1 LYCIWDIK
9 PIKKLDYFCILELAD
24 IQNGKKKEI
33 YMNPKGVPIQI
44 EDENEVE
51 STDLR
56 KISNTSSDQK
66 K

>member
-1 LYCIWDIK
+1 M
-9 PIKKLDYFCILELAD
+9 AD

-56 KISNTSSDQK
+56 KISTLCPRYRDTR
-66 K
+66 